1 MKRNVGSL
9 KWPQLRSKWRRILVT
24 GRAYFLLSVCSM
36 ALFVLLG
43 FGGMLQQKLADS
55 PVRSMKGLAASLSGQ
70 FFQTLLS
77 MELPQM
83 KSSEKSPFQAS
94 RMAAFLLR
102 FMTDMNPN
110 DPKSLLALEMPG
122 MDRDRSVLLRPGSGE
137 PEAPEDRGP
146 SEEDFTQD
154 GVTPDGGETPDI
166 NATQA
171 PERDGGTS
179 PTEEKATP
187 EIDTPRQEDDPVK
200 PDAIDS
206 QTTAGRKVVFIY
218 HSHNRESWYPELKPG
233 NKDAN
238 SDTVNVTLVG
248 KRLAK
253 QLESLGLGTVQ
264 SSEDYASAVKGY
276 NWNYSYKYSLQTV
289 RAALASNKQL
299 KFFFDIHRDSQRRKK
314 TTATIK
320 GKDYAQVYFI
330 IGHKNPDWRENEAF
344 ANSIHEKLEKDY
356 PGLSRGV
363 WGKTAANGNGEYNQS
378 VAPDSVLIEI
388 GGVDNTLEE
397 CYRTADI
404 LAKTIAGIYWDGQKA
419 IKANAQTK

>member
-9 KWPQLRSKWRRILVT
+9 KWPQLRAKWRRILVT
-24 GRAYFLLSVCSM
+24 GRAYFALSACSM

-43 FGGMLQQKLADS
+43 LGGMLQQSLAAS
-55 PVRSMKGLAASLSGQ
+55 PVQSMKGLAASLSGQ
-70 FFQTLLS
+70 FFQSLLS
-77 MELPQM
+77 MELPRM
-83 KSSEKSPFQAS
+83 ESSEKSPFQAG

-102 FMTDMNPN
+102 FLTDMNPE

-146 SEEDFTQD
+146 IEEDI
-154 GVTPDGGETPDI
+154 VPDPNTE
-166 NATQA
+166 QA
-171 PERDGGTS
+171 GDPNKGTS
-179 PTEEKATP
+179 SGEHAIPDT
-187 EIDTPRQEDDPVK
+187 DTPKEEDTPGKADG
-200 PDAIDS
+200 PDS
-206 QTTAGRKVVFIY
+206 LSTEGKKVVFIY
-218 HSHNRESWYPELKPG
+218 HSHNRESYYPELKAG

-253 QLESLGLGTVQ
+253 QLESLGLGAVQ
-264 SSEDYASAVKGY
+264 SSKDYSATVKGY

-289 RAALASNKQL
+289 RSALATNKDL

-330 IGHKNPDWRENEAF
+330 IGHRNPDWRENEAF
-344 ANSIHEKLEKDY
+344 ANSIHERLEKEY

-378 VAPDSVLIEI
+378 IAPDSVLIEI

-397 CYRTADI
+397 CYRTADV
-404 LAKTIAGIYWDGQKA
+404 LAKEIAEIYWDQQKA
-419 IKANAQTK
+419 IKASAQSK